1 MTKPLRVSWSA
12 IRTYEECH
20 QKSFLIRDGKR
31 AKVSNIRNFWPG
43 TVVDQVMR
51 TWLDWDGERP
61 AMADLVI
68 RHMAISQAEEKERG
82 NIVRFRNAEDRAD
95 VQKFCTELVTR
106 LEPILTRHV
115 LPYPHEC
122 GKWFKVPLSI
132 PDQNHEPR
140 EILLTGEM
148 DLIVDN
154 NGPVVWD
161 LKGTADNQYWRK
173 VVAQLT
179 FYDLAVWISS
189 GHKTRH
195 VGLIQPMCD
204 ERVLALEV
212 TDADRSNLMQRIQR
226 FAHGVWTNER
236 TCTADTGVCHWC
248 DVRHACSKFQ
258 KPNLDAFGAL
268 ANVFGEP
275 APSPLGELADAFRK
289 AAAGEPA

>member
-1 MTKPLRVSWSA
+1 MPISNVKPLRVSWSS
-12 IRTYEECH
+12 IRTFEECR

-43 TVVDQVMR
+43 TIVDQVMR
-51 TWLDWDGERP
+51 VWLDFPSSSVRP
-61 AMADLVI
+61 SMVDLVVEAMD
-68 RHMAISQAEEKERG
+68 RSQAEEKEKG

-106 LEPILTRHV
+106 LEPILVRHV
-115 LPYPHEC
+115 LPFPHEC
-122 GKWFKVPLSI
+122 GKWFKIPLSI
-132 PDQNHEPR
+132 PDQNGQAR

-154 NGPVVWD
+154 AGPVIWD

-179 FYDLAVWISS
+179 FYDLAVWIST
-189 GHKTRH
+189 GVKTRH

-204 ERVLALEV
+204 ERVLAMQV
-212 TDADRSNLMQRIQR
+212 TDADRSDLMQRIQR
-226 FAHGVWTNER
+226 YAHGVWAGERACTN
-236 TCTADTGVCHWC
+236 DTGICHWC
-248 DVRHACSKFQ
+248 EVRHACSRFQ
-258 KPNLDAFGAL
+258 QASVDAFGDL
-268 ANVFGEP
+268 ATG
-275 APSPLGELADAFRK
+275 LR